1 MKKEFAF
8 FAVKIGYSDQL
19 NKARNKSPSII
30 AILDF
35 FAYAHRALLTVFR

>member
-19 NKARNKSPSII
+19 NKARNKSSII
-30 AILDF
+30 AILDL
-35 FAYAHRALLTVFR
+35 FAYTHRALITVFR